1 MGGEKSS
8 AGLAGLRVVSGTF
21 AVSLRFLGGFL
32 RGGAVH
38 KDHFFSFNAQPV
50 PMNDNNTTIATS
62 RRISIPNN
70 SQDKSSKGRFDGV
83 AFYTDDL
90 TMSFSATWLQ
100 LASLGAGTL

>member
-38 KDHFFSFNAQPV
+38 KDHF
-50 PMNDNNTTIATS
+50 
-62 RRISIPNN
+62 
-70 SQDKSSKGRFDGV
+70 
-83 AFYTDDL
+83 
-90 TMSFSATWLQ
+90 
-100 LASLGAGTL
+100 LASK